1 MPVPLLEAFAL
12 PIPVERA
19 TTQRPHANMYVIT
32 MPDALS
38 IMHSTRIYIST
49 IGIYRCCNH
58 DRDFES
64 CEVSSSQERASS
76 KRFPIITHPPA
87 QPISGLCG
95 RYAPAKLVKKIH
107 FPNQNTKKIHYQRF
121 PPYNRRT
128 TRVPKYN
135 SRKCHPIPAPPI
147 NDIFLWYCKALQ
159 TSELYGRD

>member
-38 IMHSTRIYIST
+38 IMHPTRIYIST

-95 RYAPAKLVKKIH
+95 RYAPAKLVKKFIS
-107 FPNQNTKKIHYQRF
+107 PTKTPKKIIINDSRH
-121 PPYNRRT
+121 T
-128 TRVPKYN
+128 TCRQISPHGKAIQ
-135 SRKCHPIPAPPI
+135 SPAPT
-147 NDIFLWYCKALQ
+147 NR
-159 TSELYGRD
+159 S